1 MRFYGRKIMR
11 LSRIHSIVAIQS
23 AGFAAVVLL
32 GSLIFAGSTQAQ
44 VGLVQEVTNP
54 VKLVPQGDGRTLQ
67 VVRDRDN
74 QCRKGKHE
82 GCLLFER
89 DVLGRIEFYLPGS
102 RHEVKNCLSAK
113 NVITKIEVSANS
125 VKGDPEASKGVF
137 PGQLPSPLWLKE
149 NAFPALDRSTGVVY
163 EAVSLDVARTQEW
176 ITNLNS
182 HPNKVDEADET
193 KSFWYRVTVTACAAS
208 KDGTHVKWVS
218 DPRGDNE
225 GRN

>member
-1 MRFYGRKIMR
+1 MK
-11 LSRIHSIVAIQS
+11 LSRIHSIISIQS
-23 AGFAAVVLL
+23 AGIAVVVLL

-44 VGLVQEVTNP
+44 GGLVQEVINP
-54 VKLVPQGDGRTLQ
+54 VKLVPQGDGRTLK

-89 DVLGRIEFYLPGS
+89 DDLGRIEFYLPGS

-125 VKGDPEASKGVF
+125 VEDDPEASKGVF

-149 NAFPALDRSTGVVY
+149 NAFPALDRSTGIVY
-163 EAVSLDVARTQEW
+163 KAASLDLARTQEW

-182 HPNKVDEADET
+182 HPNTIDKADET
-193 KSFWYRVTVTACAAS
+193 KSFWYRVTVTACTEN
-208 KDGTHVKWVS
+208 KDGTRDKWVS